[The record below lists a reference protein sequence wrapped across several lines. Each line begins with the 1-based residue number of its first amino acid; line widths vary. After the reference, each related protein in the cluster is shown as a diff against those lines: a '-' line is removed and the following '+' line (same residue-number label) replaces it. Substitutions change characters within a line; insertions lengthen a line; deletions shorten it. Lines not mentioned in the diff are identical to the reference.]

1 MDNLGEMD
9 KFLGTYDLPKLN
21 QEEIENVK
29 RSITNME
36 IKTLIKSLQTN
47 KSPGPDGFTSDF
59 YQNFREELTP
69 ILIKVLEKIAE
80 EVKLPNSFY
89 KATSHW
95 YQNQTKIPQKKKKK
109 KKKKKKRKR
118 KLQGNI
124 TDGHRWKN
132 SQQNTSK
139 QNSTIH

>member
-1 MDNLGEMD
+1 MEKTQINKIRNEKEVTTDNAEKQRNIRDYYEQLHANKMDNLGETD
-9 KFLGTYDLPKLN
+9 KFLETYDLPKLN

-47 KSPGPDGFTSDF
+47 KSPGPDGFTGDF

-89 KATSHW
+89 KATS
-95 YQNQTKIPQKKKKK
+95 
-109 KKKKKKRKR
+109 R
-118 KLQGNI
+118 
-124 TDGHRWKN
+124 
-132 SQQNTSK
+132 
-139 QNSTIH
+139 